1 MTLFPWLHIVSRTIL
16 DTDFKSL
23 LVADGLYVEDVFC
36 SCLHV
41 RFHFWKTYRKTSSSW
56 TRHYA
61 LFPTLSGELGR
72 EDWLLRASP
81 VLLAVGTLCLCHPS
95 APWREVWQEHLSEQK
110 VPCNLWGHKNPCFGK
125 KEKPIIWHSHVGTQ
139 KTANQQGRTN
149 IFVEEFGQWR
159 KGESPLKSNIEAL
172 LSRSFYWMSE
182 VKPSFS
188 LANSKYEKKKKNS
201 LESS

>member
-1 MTLFPWLHIVSRTIL
+1 M
-16 DTDFKSL
+16 
-23 LVADGLYVEDVFC
+23 
-36 SCLHV
+36 
-41 RFHFWKTYRKTSSSW
+41 TSSSW

-125 KEKPIIWHSHVGTQ
+125 KEKAIIWHSHVGTQ
-139 KTANQQGRTN
+139 KTAKQQRRTN

-172 LSRSFYWMSE
+172 LPRFFTGW
-182 VKPSFS
+182 VKWNLVF
-188 LANSKYEKKKKNS
+188 LQQIVNMKKKKMNS